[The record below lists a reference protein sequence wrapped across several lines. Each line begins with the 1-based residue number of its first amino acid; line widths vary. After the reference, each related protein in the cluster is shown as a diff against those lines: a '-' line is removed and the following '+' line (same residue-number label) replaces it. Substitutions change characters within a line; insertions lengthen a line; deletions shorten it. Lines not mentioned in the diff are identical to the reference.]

1 MQRKAG
7 NKFRH
12 RRKNS
17 IEIDS
22 RIQCEFD
29 ADAPPPVGVSS
40 TQLNI
45 DTVGSPS
52 GSLQVHDVQSE
63 RIVREQW
70 AATRIQTAFRG
81 FLVLNFL
88 IIFSLSQQSVMLYW
102 LLDQVLAFSNG
113 FIFRFLFLDVSM
125 LQL

>member
-1 MQRKAG
+1 MQRTAG

-63 RIVREQW
+63 RNVREQW

-88 IIFSLSQQSVMLYW
+88 IIFSLRQRSIMLYW
-102 LLDQVLAFSNG
+102 LFQVDLYSDSSF
-113 FIFRFLFLDVSM
+113 
-125 LQL
+125 